1 MNYTFSKDERLC
13 SRTALEQLMRD
24 GQSFVAYPFRIV
36 YSVHNEKAEAPAQLA
51 ISVGKKRFKRA
62 VKRNAVKR
70 MVREVYRMR
79 KHKLY
84 NAIGEE
90 RNMQML
96 LIYLD
101 SQLPDYDKLGYAMD
115 KLIEKIAKRL

>member
-1 MNYTFSKDERLC
+1 MNFTFSKNERLC

-24 GQSFVAYPFRIV
+24 GKSFVVYPFRIV
-36 YSVHNEKAEAPAQLA
+36 YSVHDEKGESPAQLA

-70 MVREVYRMR
+70 LVREVYRMR
-79 KHKLY
+79 KERLY
-84 NAIGEE
+84 EAIGEE
-90 RNMQML
+90 RNMQIL

-101 SQLPDYDKLGYAMD
+101 NQLP
-115 KLIEKIAKRL
+115 E